1 MFVEFVATYVPFAI
15 AAVIIVPVVLVHV
28 AMFIESVR
36 RERWPGKSSP
46 VAGGLVRAAE
56 ARRTARRES
65 RRPMSTLTGGHGIRH
80 GMAARRDH
88 D

>member
-15 AAVIIVPVVLVHV
+15 AAVIIVPVVLVHI

-36 RERWPGKSSP
+36 RERWPSRPSP
-46 VAGGLVRAAE
+46 AASGLERATE

-65 RRPMSTLTGGHGIRH
+65 RRPMPALTGGHGIRH

>member
-1 MFVEFVATYVPFAI
+1 MFIEFVATYVPFAI
-15 AAVIIVPVVLVHV
+15 AAVIIVPVVLVHI

-36 RERWPGKSSP
+36 TQRWPRQPSAAAS
-46 VAGGLVRAAE
+46 GLERAAA
-56 ARRTARRES
+56 ARRAARRES
-65 RRPMSTLTGGHGIRH
+65 RRGMPALTGGHGLRH

>member
-1 MFVEFVATYVPFAI
+1 MFAEFVATYVPFAI
-15 AAVIIVPVVLVHV
+15 AAVIIVPVVLVHI

-36 RERWPGKSSP
+36 TKRWPRKVSP
-46 VAGGLVRAAE
+46 VARGLERAAE
-56 ARRTARRES
+56 ARRTARCES
-65 RRPMSTLTGGHGIRH
+65 RRPMPTLTGGHGLRH

>member
-1 MFVEFVATYVPFAI
+1 MFAEFVATYVPFAI
-15 AAVIIVPVVLVHV
+15 AAVIIVPVVLAHI

-36 RERWPGKSSP
+36 TQRWPRKSSS
-46 VAGGLVRAAE
+46 AASGLERAAE
-56 ARRTARRES
+56 ARRAARRES
-65 RRPMSTLTGGHGIRH
+65 RHPMPTLTGGHGVRH

>member
-1 MFVEFVATYVPFAI
+1 MFTEFVVTYVPFAI
-15 AAVIIVPVVLVHV
+15 AAVIIVPVVLVHI

-36 RERWPGKSSP
+36 RERWPSKPSP
-46 VAGGLVRAAE
+46 AASGLERTAE
-56 ARRTARRES
+56 ARRAARRES
-65 RRPMSTLTGGHGIRH
+65 RRPMPTLTGGHGLRH